1 MVRAG
6 LIEKETFRQRF
17 ARSEEVSHADI
28 WAEERP
34 GAKALRQRTS
44 GMFREQQGGL
54 CGWRGVSVRE

>member
-6 LIEKETFRQRF
+6 LTEKVTFKQRF

-34 GAKALRQRTS
+34 GAKALGQSMS
-44 GMFREQQGGL
+44 GMLREQQGGL
-54 CGWRGVSVRE
+54 CGWRGVNIRE

>member
-6 LIEKETFRQRF
+6 LIEKVTFKQRF

-34 GAKALRQRTS
+34 GAKALRQSTF
-44 GMFREQQGGL
+44 GMFREHQGGL
-54 CGWRGVSVRE
+54 YGWRGVSIRE